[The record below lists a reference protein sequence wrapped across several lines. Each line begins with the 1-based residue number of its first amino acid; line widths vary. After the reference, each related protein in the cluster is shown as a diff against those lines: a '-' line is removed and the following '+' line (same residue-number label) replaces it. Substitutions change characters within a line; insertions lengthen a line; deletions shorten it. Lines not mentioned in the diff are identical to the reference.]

1 MNATKKRWA
10 PLVVGGA
17 LGAGCATVVRR
28 MEHEYADVGSLRPA
42 TVTAMYAT
50 YTGYAAAFAWALRR
64 RTWPVPLPE
73 PAAQAIGLTA
83 AAVGGAA
90 AIAGMSR
97 FDSTAQI
104 SATDT
109 GHLHT
114 GGLYRWS
121 RNPQYLGN
129 GLLVSG
135 AAVAGRSGFAG
146 VLATGV
152 WLIYRRWIPSEE
164 RHLSREFGDE
174 YAAYRSRVRRWLG
187 RRSNDQQR
195 P

>member
-1 MNATKKRWA
+1 MNATRKRWA

-17 LGAGCATVVRR
+17 LGAGCAGVVRR
-28 MEHEYADVGSLRPA
+28 MEHEYADAGSLRPA

-50 YTGYAAAFAWALRR
+50 YTGYAAAFAWALWRR
-64 RTWPVPLPE
+64 VWPAPLPE
-73 PAAQAIGLTA
+73 PAAQAVGLTA

-90 AIAGMSR
+90 AVAGMSR
-97 FDSTAQI
+97 FDSAAQI

-109 GHLHT
+109 GRLHT

-152 WLIYRRWIPSEE
+152 WVIYRRWILSEE
-164 RHLSREFGDE
+164 RHLSREFGAE
-174 YAAYRSRVRRWLG
+174 YAAYRSRVRRWFG
-187 RRSNDQQR
+187 RRSNEPRR